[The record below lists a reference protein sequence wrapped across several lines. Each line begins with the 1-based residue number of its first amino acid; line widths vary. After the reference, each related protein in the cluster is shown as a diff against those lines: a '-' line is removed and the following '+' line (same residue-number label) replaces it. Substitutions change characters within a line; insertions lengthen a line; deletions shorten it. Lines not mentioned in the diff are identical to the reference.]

1 MRISEIIFE
10 AAAPPQA
17 APVDPMATAPVD
29 PMAAPA
35 APPPP
40 LPPGLDDDGTD
51 LSSADHSV
59 SKSKDYGSIISV
71 LTPLRQNLLFHHDD
85 PQYPVD
91 KILRSLNNL
100 PDTQGA
106 FTYETLKSAV
116 DSGELDSIVDK
127 LSTDSITGKNI
138 IVFKKDE
145 VETPDSADT
154 AGTGGGTKPNKNVVG
169 QMAKR
174 AAAI

>member
-10 AAAPPQA
+10 AAPPQA

-35 APPPP
+35 ALPPP

-127 LSTDSITGKNI
+127 LSTDSVTGKNI

-145 VETPDSADT
+145 VETPDGD
-154 AGTGGGTKPNKNVVG
+154 AGTGGGANSSPNKNVVG

>member
-10 AAAPPQA
+10 AAPPAPPPIDPMS
-17 APVDPMATAPVD
+17 APPIDPMAP
-29 PMAAPA
+29 P

-40 LPPGLDDDGTD
+40 MPAGLDDDGTD

-59 SKSKDYGSIISV
+59 SKSKNYGSIMSV

-106 FTYETLKSAV
+106 FTYETIKSAV

-127 LSTDSITGKNI
+127 LSTDSISGRNI
-138 IVFKKDE
+138 IIFKKDE
-145 VETPDSADT
+145 VEPPDDA
-154 AGTGGGTKPNKNVVG
+154 AGTGGGTNKNVVS

-174 AAAI
+174 AAK

>member
-10 AAAPPQA
+10 AAPPAPP
-17 APVDPMATAPVD
+17 APPPID
-29 PMAAPA
+29 PMAAPPIDPMA
-35 APPPP
+35 PPAPPAPPPP
-40 LPPGLDDDGTD
+40 MPAGLDDDGTD

-59 SKSKDYGSIISV
+59 SKSKNYGSIMSV

-106 FTYETLKSAV
+106 FTYETIKSAV

-127 LSTDSITGKNI
+127 LSTDSISGRNI

-145 VETPDSADT
+145 VEPPDDA
-154 AGTGGGTKPNKNVVG
+154 AGTGGGTNKNVVS

-174 AAAI
+174 AAK

>member
-10 AAAPPQA
+10 AAPPAPP
-17 APVDPMATAPVD
+17 PSD
-29 PMAAPA
+29 PMAAPPIDPMA
-35 APPPP
+35 PPAPPPP
-40 LPPGLDDDGTD
+40 MPAGLDDDGTD

-59 SKSKDYGSIISV
+59 SKSKNYGSIMSV

-106 FTYETLKSAV
+106 FTYETIKSAV

-127 LSTDSITGKNI
+127 LSTDSISGRNI
-138 IVFKKDE
+138 IIFKKDE
-145 VETPDSADT
+145 VEPPDDA
-154 AGTGGGTKPNKNVVG
+154 AGTGGGTNKNVVS

-174 AAAI
+174 AAK

>member
-10 AAAPPQA
+10 AAPPAP
-17 APVDPMATAPVD
+17 ATAPMAPPPPATAPID
-29 PMAAPA
+29 PMAAAPIAA
-35 APPPP
+35 APPMPA
-40 LPPGLDDDGTD
+40 GLDDDGTD
-51 LSSADHSV
+51 LSSADNSV
-59 SKSKDYGSIISV
+59 SKSKDYGSIMSV

-116 DSGELDSIVDK
+116 ASGELDSIVDK
-127 LSTDSITGKNI
+127 LSTDSVSGKNI

-145 VETPDSADT
+145 VEPPDDA
-154 AGTGGGTKPNKNVVG
+154 AGTGGGTNKNVVS

-174 AAAI
+174 AAK

>member
-10 AAAPPQA
+10 AAPPAPP
-17 APVDPMATAPVD
+17 PIDPM
-29 PMAAPA
+29 

-40 LPPGLDDDGTD
+40 MPAGLDDDGTD

-59 SKSKDYGSIISV
+59 SKSKNYGSIMSV

-106 FTYETLKSAV
+106 FTYETIKSAV

-127 LSTDSITGKNI
+127 LSTDSISGRNI

-145 VETPDSADT
+145 VEPPDDA
-154 AGTGGGTKPNKNVVG
+154 AGTGGTNSSPNKNVVS

-174 AAAI
+174 AAK

>member
-10 AAAPPQA
+10 AAPPAPP
-17 APVDPMATAPVD
+17 PID
-29 PMAAPA
+29 PMAAPPIDPMA
-35 APPPP
+35 PPAPPPP
-40 LPPGLDDDGTD
+40 MPAGLDDDGTD

-59 SKSKDYGSIISV
+59 SKSKNYGSIMSV

-106 FTYETLKSAV
+106 FTYETIKSAV

-127 LSTDSITGKNI
+127 LSTDSISGRNI
-138 IVFKKDE
+138 IIFKKDE
-145 VETPDSADT
+145 VEPPDDA
-154 AGTGGGTKPNKNVVG
+154 AGTGGGTNKNVVS

-174 AAAI
+174 AAK

>member
-10 AAAPPQA
+10 AAPPAPP
-17 APVDPMATAPVD
+17 APPPIDPM
-29 PMAAPA
+29 

-40 LPPGLDDDGTD
+40 MPAGLDDDGTD

-59 SKSKDYGSIISV
+59 SKSKNYGSIMSV

-106 FTYETLKSAV
+106 FTYETIKSAV

-127 LSTDSITGKNI
+127 LSTDSISGRNI
-138 IVFKKDE
+138 IIFKKNE
-145 VETPDSADT
+145 VEPPDDA
-154 AGTGGGTKPNKNVVG
+154 AGTGGGTNKNVVS

-174 AAAI
+174 AAK

>member
-10 AAAPPQA
+10 AAPPAPP
-17 APVDPMATAPVD
+17 APPPID
-29 PMAAPA
+29 PMAAPPIDPMA
-35 APPPP
+35 PPAPPPP
-40 LPPGLDDDGTD
+40 MPAGLDDDGTD

-59 SKSKDYGSIISV
+59 SKSKNYGSIMSV

-106 FTYETLKSAV
+106 FTYETIKSAV

-127 LSTDSITGKNI
+127 LSTDSISGRNI
-138 IVFKKDE
+138 IIFKKDE
-145 VETPDSADT
+145 VEPPDDA
-154 AGTGGGTKPNKNVVG
+154 AGTGGGTNKNVVS

-174 AAAI
+174 AAK

>member
-10 AAAPPQA
+10 AAPPAPP
-17 APVDPMATAPVD
+17 APPPIDPMAPPAPPPID
-29 PMAAPA
+29 PM

-40 LPPGLDDDGTD
+40 MPAGLDDDGTD

-59 SKSKDYGSIISV
+59 SKSKNYGSIMSV

-106 FTYETLKSAV
+106 FTYETIKSAV

-127 LSTDSITGKNI
+127 LSTDSISGRNI
-138 IVFKKDE
+138 IIFKKNE
-145 VETPDSADT
+145 VEPPDDA
-154 AGTGGGTKPNKNVVG
+154 AGTGGGTNKNVVS

-174 AAAI
+174 AAK

>member
-10 AAAPPQA
+10 AAPPAPP
-17 APVDPMATAPVD
+17 APPPIDPMAPPAPPPID
-29 PMAAPA
+29 PM

-40 LPPGLDDDGTD
+40 MPAGLDDDGTD

-59 SKSKDYGSIISV
+59 SKSKNYGSIMSV

-106 FTYETLKSAV
+106 FTYETIKSAV

-127 LSTDSITGKNI
+127 LSTDSISGRNI

-145 VETPDSADT
+145 VEPPDDA
-154 AGTGGGTKPNKNVVG
+154 AGTGGGTNKNVVS

-174 AAAI
+174 AAK

>member
-10 AAAPPQA
+10 AAPPAPP
-17 APVDPMATAPVD
+17 PIDPMAPPAPPPID
-29 PMAAPA
+29 PM

-40 LPPGLDDDGTD
+40 MPAGLDDDGTD

-59 SKSKDYGSIISV
+59 SKSKNYGSIMSV

-85 PQYPVD
+85 PQYTVD

-106 FTYETLKSAV
+106 FTYETIKSAV

-127 LSTDSITGKNI
+127 LSTDSISGRNI

-145 VETPDSADT
+145 VEPPDDA
-154 AGTGGGTKPNKNVVG
+154 AGTGGGTNKNVVS

-174 AAAI
+174 AAK